1 MLKELLKGAVIGVA
15 NIIPGVSGGTMAVTL
30 GIYDKLIHAV
40 THIIKEFKESMKVI
54 IPIVFG
60 AVIGI
65 GGLSFVI
72 KFLFANFPVQTNF
85 LFIGFGAEE
94 LGLIGSNFLFIG
106 LIIGGLP
113 IILNRLK
120 ATGKKVNA
128 GNAVAAVVFF
138 VVVVG
143 MASIGEAEGNAADVT
158 LNFVN
163 ILKLFVVG
171 VIASGTMIIPG
182 VSGSMVL
189 MIMGYYNTIIDTI
202 TLFIKSAL
210 SFDVPGVMQGVGVL
224 MPFGIGI
231 LVGIAVIAKLIELVF
246 DKAPNYAYCAILG
259 LIIASPIAIIML
271 SDLAAYNVISV
282 LTGVVTFAVG
292 FLIARKLAE

>member
-54 IPIVFG
+54 IPIVVG

-72 KFLFANFPVQTNF
+72 KFLFANFPVQT
-85 LFIGFGAEE
+85 
-94 LGLIGSNFLFIG
+94 NFLFIG

>member
-72 KFLFANFPVQTNF
+72 KFLFANFPVQT
-85 LFIGFGAEE
+85 
-94 LGLIGSNFLFIG
+94 NFLFIG